1 MGRKLDIWDYS
12 GYFSFAASNYF
23 SILMLCCIYLF
34 NVVPNEAEIVQKNLH
49 LDEKAFKQFREKLKA
64 QEEQYRKIQ
73 ETTNHQHN
81 EKVQEVEEKNYELE
95 ILGDQPEVKEK
106 DLLSKDDEMD
116 RLREREI
123 GAEVKW
129 YRTCMKLS
137 RRQNKLV
144 STTSCS
150 FLPLTILPKIL
161 NDFLLLLASS

>member
-1 MGRKLDIWDYS
+1 MDSQTKIH
-12 GYFSFAASNYF
+12 
-23 SILMLCCIYLF
+23 IE
-34 NVVPNEAEIVQKNLH
+34 VHNEAKIVQKNLH